1 MHDKTNEPN
10 IFQGTLRYGYMD
22 TEDLY
27 KRIHEDENDFTFPHK
42 TSVAVTHLNE
52 TDDCFIVPHAKQ
64 KIIIPSEYGYYLSS
78 GNAEIQTV
86 KFIREGVIR

>member
-1 MHDKTNEPN
+1 MNVNKNIINYSVPGARLSYVDKNNGTN
-10 IFQGTLRYGYMD
+10 
-22 TEDLY
+22 
-27 KRIHEDENDFTFPHK
+27 EDENDFTFPHK